1 MMLDDPDLT
10 AVVTEACAFLDV
22 SLAQLWGNA
31 PGWPDF
37 GNDPMSYVR
46 GLNRFR
52 APLESAGVS
61 VPEIVDPDIDP
72 IGHMTEWRDFLA
84 KLVTVH

>member
-1 MMLDDPDLT
+1 MQHDPDL
-10 AVVTEACAFLDV
+10 AAEISELYAFLDV
-22 SLAQLWGNA
+22 SLAQLWHRA

-37 GNDPMSYVR
+37 GDDPMGFVR
-46 GLNRFR
+46 GLNSFR
-52 APLESAGVS
+52 SPLQNAGVL